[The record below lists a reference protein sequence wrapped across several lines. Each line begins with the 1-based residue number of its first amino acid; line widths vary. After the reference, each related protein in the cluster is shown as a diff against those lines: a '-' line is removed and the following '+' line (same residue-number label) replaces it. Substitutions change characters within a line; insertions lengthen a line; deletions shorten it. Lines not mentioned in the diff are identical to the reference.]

1 MPESPAGEMV
11 ELNFDDETRIERLP
25 FERMFRAP
33 AAKSSGSLTCKS
45 WRLDHSFQLFCEPGS
60 IFVCDRR
67 RKTDVIQLSG
77 LVVESQE

>member
-33 AAKSSGSLTCKS
+33 AAKSSGRFTCKS
-45 WRLDHSFQLFCEPGS
+45 WRLDHSFQLFCRARFDLPVIE
-60 IFVCDRR
+60 
-67 RKTDVIQLSG
+67 DVKPT
-77 LVVESQE
+77 